1 MESLGSRLIAY
12 LQSPL
17 LPRSN
22 RALATRWL
30 PSIAVAILAAV
41 VLVHAFSPG
50 GLTITELLLHVLSI
64 WLGFLLGML
73 LAGFLVLRLLPMGSH
88 NPTVGW
94 LWLISFLGFVFGL
107 LLTAGIDSIG
117 GALTETARKAASL
130 HGSQSML
137 LRLLPV
143 WALVTVFLVRSEM
156 IDAYESRFGAL
167 RFQHHSSN
175 AGSRPSTVV
184 ALGTGESA
192 IEVECSSIILV
203 SAEENYC
210 QVVVLNDPSVSSTL
224 VRSTFQSVEQT
235 LQGERFIRVHRSY
248 LINVDHVERV
258 HREGRRF
265 LVKMQNWENEVPVA
279 RSRLDDVLKRL
290 GV

>member
-1 MESLGSRLIAY
+1 MQGQGGRHV
-12 LQSPL
+12 
-17 LPRSN
+17 PR
-22 RALATRWL
+22 
-30 PSIAVAILAAV
+30 
-41 VLVHAFSPG
+41 PG
-50 GLTITELLLHVLSI
+50 HRLHVFSAIYGQSVAVSETEHEQEKVARRRKYRILI
-64 WLGFLLGML
+64 LPFTKIFQLIGF
-73 LAGFLVLRLLPMGSH
+73 AIVKK
-88 NPTVGW
+88 
-94 LWLISFLGFVFGL
+94 
-107 LLTAGIDSIG
+107 LLTRPVSRS
-117 GALTETARKAASL
+117 ARKIENRDAF
-130 HGSQSML
+130 
-137 LRLLPV
+137 P
-143 WALVTVFLVRSEM
+143 RSEM

-279 RSRLDDVLKRL
+279 KSRLDDVLKRL
-290 GV
+290 EV